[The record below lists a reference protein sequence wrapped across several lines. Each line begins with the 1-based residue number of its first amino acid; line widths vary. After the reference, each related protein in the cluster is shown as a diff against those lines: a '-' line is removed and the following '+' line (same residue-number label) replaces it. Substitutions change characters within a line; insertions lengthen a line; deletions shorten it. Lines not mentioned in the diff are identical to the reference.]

1 LGVSELL
8 RCASCGGAVVW
19 DAAQSGAACLFCG
32 SLALELHMLTE
43 PLPTPD
49 DFLPMTVTEES
60 ADRRFRAWARKSW
73 FRPKGLDA
81 VEVGL
86 RPMMLP
92 AWRFHARL
100 ETHWAG
106 LRTARTQSGKAPV
119 AGVERG
125 DLMTMVPA
133 SLGLTQDE
141 LLALLPFDE
150 TAARPWSEYAQTSSD
165 SESLGDPICDAIW
178 EPPALT
184 RRGARVWARRSL
196 ASAHARQI
204 ARARALVR
212 CRVSAI
218 VDERDVRLLLVP
230 IYIGVFRYRDRPWR
244 FLVNGQT
251 GELVG
256 DAPVDRRKLAAV
268 ALLVIAI
275 VLVGMWLHAR
285 F

>member
-1 LGVSELL
+1 
-8 RCASCGGAVVW
+8 VW

-49 DFLPMTVTEES
+49 EYLPMTVTEAS

-73 FRPKGLDA
+73 LRPKGLDS
-81 VEVGL
+81 VEIGL
-86 RPMMLP
+86 RPMLLP
-92 AWRFHARL
+92 AWRVHARL

-106 LRTARTQSGKAPV
+106 LRSARTKSGKAPV

-125 DLMTMVPA
+125 ELMTMVPA
-133 SLGLTQDE
+133 SVGLTQDE

-150 TAARPWSEYAQTSSD
+150 TAARPWSEHVSSD
-165 SESLGDPICDAIW
+165 AEHEPVW

-184 RRGARVWARRSL
+184 RRGARAWARRSL
-196 ASAHARQI
+196 ATAHARRI
-204 ARARALVR
+204 ARERALVR
-212 CRVSAI
+212 CRVSAVI
-218 VDERDVRLLLVP
+218 EERDVRLLLVP

-256 DAPVDRRKLAAV
+256 DAPVDRRKLAA
-268 ALLVIAI
+268 LVVLVLAI
-275 VLVGMWLHAR
+275 VIVGVWLHSR
-285 F
+285 

>member
-1 LGVSELL
+1 VSELL

-32 SLALELHMLTE
+32 SLALELHMLAE
-43 PLPTPD
+43 PLPSPD
-49 DFLPMTVTEES
+49 EFLPMTVTEES

-81 VEVGL
+81 VEIGL
-86 RPMMLP
+86 RPMLLP

-106 LRTARTQSGKAPV
+106 LRTARTKSGKAPV
-119 AGVERG
+119 AGVERAE
-125 DLMTMVPA
+125 LMTMVPA
-133 SLGLTQDE
+133 SSGLTQDE

-150 TAARPWSEYAQTSSD
+150 AAARPWSEYAR
-165 SESLGDPICDAIW
+165 ESAGVESIW

-184 RRGARVWARRSL
+184 RRGASGWARRSL
-196 ASAHARQI
+196 ANAHARQI

-212 CRVSAI
+212 CRVSSVI
-218 VDERDVRLLLVP
+218 EERDVRLLLVP

-268 ALLVIAI
+268 MLLVIAI
-275 VLVGMWLHAR
+275 VLIGMWLHAR
-285 F
+285 P

>member
-1 LGVSELL
+1 MSELL

-32 SLALELHMLTE
+32 SIALELHMLDE
-43 PLPTPD
+43 PLPRPD
-49 DFLPMTVTEES
+49 EFLPMTITEQS
-60 ADRRFRAWARKSW
+60 AERRFRAWARKSW
-73 FRPKGLDA
+73 FRPSGLDS
-81 VEVGL
+81 VEIGL

-106 LRTARTQSGKAPV
+106 LRRAASKSGKAPV
-119 AGVERG
+119 AGVDRG
-125 DLMTMVPA
+125 ELLTMVPA
-133 SLGLTQDE
+133 SIGLTQDE

-150 TAARPWSEYAQTSSD
+150 AAARPWSEYAQV
-165 SESLGDPICDAIW
+165 EGPGNLIW
-178 EPPALT
+178 EPPAMT

-196 ASAHARQI
+196 ASRHARQI
-204 ARARALVR
+204 ARARSLLR

-218 VDERDVRLLLVP
+218 IEERDVRLLLVP

-244 FLVNGQT
+244 LLINGQT

-256 DAPVDRRKLAAV
+256 DAPIDRRKLAAV
-268 ALLVIAI
+268 VLLVLSI
-275 VLVGMWLHAR
+275 VLFVVWVIGQPR
-285 F
+285 T

>member
-1 LGVSELL
+1 MSELL
-8 RCASCGGAVVW
+8 RCASCGGAIVW

-32 SLALELHMLTE
+32 SMALELHMLSE

-49 DFLPMTVTEES
+49 EFLPITVTEES
-60 ADRRFRAWARKSW
+60 AERRFRTWARKSW

-81 VEVGL
+81 VEIGL

-106 LRTARTQSGKAPV
+106 LRTAPSKSGKAPV

-125 DLMTMVPA
+125 ELMTMVPA
-133 SLGLTQDE
+133 SSGLTQDE
-141 LLALLPFDE
+141 LLALLPFDDA
-150 TAARPWSEYAQTSSD
+150 AARPWSEYAQSS
-165 SESLGDPICDAIW
+165 SESDAIW

-184 RRGARVWARRSL
+184 RRGARAWARRSL
-196 ASAHARQI
+196 ASMHARQI
-204 ARARALVR
+204 ARARALAR
-212 CRVSAI
+212 CRVSAVI
-218 VDERDVRLLLVP
+218 EERDVRLLLVP

-256 DAPVDRRKLAAV
+256 DAPLDRRKLAGVVVLAM
-268 ALLVIAI
+268 AI
-275 VLVGMWLHAR
+275 VTLWMWLRAR
-285 F
+285 Y

>member
-1 LGVSELL
+1 MSELL

-32 SLALELHMLTE
+32 SLALELHMLSE

-49 DFLPMTVTEES
+49 EFLPLTVTEES

-86 RPMMLP
+86 RPMLLP
-92 AWRFHARL
+92 AWRVHARL

-106 LRTARTQSGKAPV
+106 LRTARTKSGKAPA
-119 AGVERG
+119 AGVESG
-125 DLMTMVPA
+125 DLVTMVPA
-133 SLGLTQDE
+133 SAGLTQDE

-150 TAARPWSEYAQTSSD
+150 TAARPWSEYAPTI
-165 SESLGDPICDAIW
+165 SETIW

-204 ARARALVR
+204 ARARSLVR

-218 VDERDVRLLLVP
+218 IDERDVRLLLVP

-256 DAPVDRRKLAAV
+256 DAPVDRRKLV
-268 ALLVIAI
+268 TVVLLVIAI
-275 VLVGMWLHAR
+275 VMVAMWMHAR